1 MKVHRNDN
9 LKFANHSVNEAIEM
23 NQFWKHNFKKR
34 DKERT
39 MNTKLIAWLHCVESF
54 CCNRVAFQSTH
65 FYNEI
70 INSAN
75 NNR

>member
-39 MNTKLIAWLHCVESF
+39 MNTKLIAWLHGVKVFAVIELRF
-54 CCNRVAFQSTH
+54 KEH
-65 FYNEI
+65 I
-70 INSAN
+70 L
-75 NNR
+75 